1 MINRC
6 HPKSSVH
13 IMYQAE
19 EANKGKE
26 ELAVTQAIFW
36 WIIIILIII
45 LIPILF
51 LLFPLLGTK

>member
-1 MINRC
+1 
-6 HPKSSVH
+6 
-13 IMYQAE
+13 MYQAE